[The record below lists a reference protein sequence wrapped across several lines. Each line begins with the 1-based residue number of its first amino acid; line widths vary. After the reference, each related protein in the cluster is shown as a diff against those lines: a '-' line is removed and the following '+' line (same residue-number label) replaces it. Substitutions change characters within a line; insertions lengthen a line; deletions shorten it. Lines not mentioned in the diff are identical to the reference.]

1 MITENQAFV
10 YNIPVGFS
18 PLFFLAYY
26 IIKKYQ
32 IYAVFWQLEK
42 GETMDKN
49 LIIFDNMTRLL
60 RAKEILRKNG
70 IYSQT
75 VRTPAGVSKGSC
87 GYSLKVRNN
96 YERAFELIKNSGIRI
111 VGASAVDYN

>member
-1 MITENQAFV
+1 MIAENQAFV

-32 IYAVFWQLEK
+32 ICANNWRLEK

-75 VRTPAGVSKGSC
+75 VRTPAGLSKGSC

-96 YERAFELIKNSGIRI
+96 YEKAFELIKNSGIRI

>member
-32 IYAVFWQLEK
+32 IYAVFWQ
-42 GETMDKN
+42 
-49 LIIFDNMTRLL
+49 
-60 RAKEILRKNG
+60 NG

>member
-1 MITENQAFV
+1 M
-10 YNIPVGFS
+10 
-18 PLFFLAYY
+18 
-26 IIKKYQ
+26 IKKYQ
-32 IYAVFWQLEK
+32 ICANNRLLEK
-42 GETMDKN
+42 GETMEKN
-49 LIIFDNMTRLL
+49 LIIFDTMTRLL

-96 YERAFELIKNSGIRI
+96 YEKAFELIKNSGIRI